1 MTSLA
6 IPFIQHTAIYTSVKS
21 FNLMNMDVGMHHAK
35 NRGNKEIPLAILL
48 AQSCVTLCLKRVTV
62 LVSLIVLL
70 RGFPCFHD
78 FSQGAS
84 LHPYSFIFTLVP
96 HIFRGS
102 RSYIRVRVR
111 INAATRIC
119 AHAYMLEEVGHGR
132 PTGHNA
138 TLRNVKTIFADAAIY
153 PPLKL
158 THLTISLAARP
169 RHPSLLHI
177 P

>member
-21 FNLMNMDVGMHHAK
+21 FNLMNMNVGMHHAK
-35 NRGNKEIPLAILL
+35 NRGNKEIPLAILSRIL

-78 FSQGAS
+78 FSHGAS

-96 HIFRGS
+96 HIFRAIS
-102 RSYIRVRVR
+102 YSYIRVRVR

-119 AHAYMLEEVGHGR
+119 AHAYMRSAAPLSRVSLVKWRRSSSH
-132 PTGHNA
+132 
-138 TLRNVKTIFADAAIY
+138 TLD
-153 PPLKL
+153 
-158 THLTISLAARP
+158 S
-169 RHPSLLHI
+169 
-177 P
+177 